1 MLPQR
6 PRSSSTK
13 GTWPS
18 CLGTERDRFE
28 FLSAT
33 SDRAGCILCP
43 VRLHRG
49 QLLKASEELVRR
61 PARVREPNQPDPRGN
76 PPRPLSTIVRRVA
89 RRREARIGFLFV
101 LPAFLLFLVFRFGP
115 AIAGVGLSFFD
126 YDISGTLD
134 WKGLAN
140 FQRMFADPVFWQS
153 LRITVLFA
161 LAVPISIALS
171 VFIALSVRRG
181 FRGSRFFRSI
191 FFLPVITSLV
201 LVSSIFI
208 WIFSSN
214 GPLSAL
220 LAPFGLSD
228 SWLSSQVLVIPAL
241 VIVLIW
247 ARFGFGMLIV
257 LAALQ
262 DVPRELEEAALAD
275 GANAWQRFRYIV
287 LPHLKPTVFFLV
299 VIETTAA
306 FQIFD
311 LIFVMT
317 QGGPSRGSYSLVYM
331 LYEQGFKYFDFGYA
345 AAIGV
350 AIFVMTIT
358 IALIQR
364 RFFGRDR

>member
-1 MLPQR
+1 MQR
-6 PRSSSTK
+6 PT
-13 GTWPS
+13 
-18 CLGTERDRFE
+18 
-28 FLSAT
+28 
-33 SDRAGCILCP
+33 
-43 VRLHRG
+43 
-49 QLLKASEELVRR
+49 
-61 PARVREPNQPDPRGN
+61 ARVTEPNQPESRGIRT
-76 PPRPLSTIVRRVA
+76 RPLSMVARRIV
-89 RRREARIGFLFV
+89 RRREAMIGFLFV

-115 AIAGVGLSFFD
+115 AIAGVGLSLFD
-126 YDISGTLD
+126 YDISGTLA

-153 LRITVLFA
+153 LRITVIFA
-161 LAVPISIALS
+161 VCVPLSIALS
-171 VFIALSVRRG
+171 VFTALTVRRG
-181 FRGSRFFRSI
+181 FRGSRFFRSV

-214 GPLSAL
+214 GPLSTL
-220 LAPFGLSD
+220 LAPFGLTD

-241 VIVLIW
+241 VIVLVW

-262 DVPRELEEAALAD
+262 DVPRELEEAALVD
-275 GANAWQRFRYIV
+275 GANAWQRFGYIV
-287 LPHLKPTVFFLV
+287 LPHLKPTLFFLV
-299 VIETTAA
+299 VIETTTA

-331 LYEQGFKYFDFGYA
+331 LYEQGFKYFNFGYA

-350 AIFVMTIT
+350 TIFVMTIT
-358 IALIQR
+358 VALIQR
-364 RFFGRDR
+364 RFFRER